1 MLDLSP
7 KFSQDVESKQTNISP
22 LVVIDEDIYISTVKG
37 LFDNNL
43 FFEDYDLN
51 ISNITDSINIQNRTI
66 QINKLTFTLSNFP
79 KDGQR
84 FSDFVFE
91 RGLLNKGVKVY
102 YKTQSC
108 ANLSDCMLI
117 FNGTIRKLTHDSKT
131 IRIELE
137 DLT

>member
-51 ISNITDSINIQNRTI
+51 I
-66 QINKLTFTLSNFP
+66 
-79 KDGQR
+79 
-84 FSDFVFE
+84 
-91 RGLLNKGVKVY
+91 
-102 YKTQSC
+102 
-108 ANLSDCMLI
+108 
-117 FNGTIRKLTHDSKT
+117 
-131 IRIELE
+131 
-137 DLT
+137 